1 MCCLIAQLARP
12 GPSAL
17 LRGEVIRAYENMV
30 QERGE
35 IAVADG
41 ARPAWNDAIRLLLEL
56 IDSGTTTICIDAV
69 DECAEDLRG
78 DFFDL
83 IDCLLTRTDGGRVKI
98 IISSRPSLNISGR
111 FPLWPSD
118 SIDVG
123 QNSAD
128 LRAYARYRAAE
139 CAKRMRQRAHSVPDN
154 WEETSTQQLI
164 EGSQGM

>member
-1 MCCLIAQLARP
+1 M
-12 GPSAL
+12 
-17 LRGEVIRAYENMV
+17 RGEVIRAYDNMV
-30 QERGE
+30 QEGGE

-41 ARPAWNDAIRLLLEL
+41 ARPAWNDAIRLLFEL
-56 IDSGTTTICIDAV
+56 IDSGTTTICIDAI

-83 IDCLLTRTDGGRVKI
+83 IDRLLTRADGGRVKI

-111 FPLWPSD
+111 FPSWPSD
-118 SIDVG
+118 SIDVY

-128 LRAYARYRAAE
+128 LRAYARHRAAE
-139 CAKRMRQRAHSVPDN
+139 CVKRMRQRAHSVLDN
-154 WEETSTQQLI
+154 WEETLTQQLI